1 MKPAQVPVE
10 AVPISGRKATLSML
24 PPMSGMTWGGSV
36 TVPGHVAQPNEH
48 IDNVINTWLP
58 TVSKPSGFLF

>member
-1 MKPAQVPVE
+1 
-10 AVPISGRKATLSML
+10 ML

-48 IDNVINTWLP
+48 IDIDNVINTWLP